1 MLDCCCCC
9 CFFPLNKTVEKTYAK
24 SSCEGVEMPHYKE
37 NILSEKERI
46 NLNQEM
52 DKNEENKLNEEII
65 NLKQKIEAK
74 NEEIK
79 AKDEE
84 IRRLKNN
91 ENIKSEEYECPLENS
106 QQSFGS
112 NKSKDST
119 KSNFSKYSVNS
130 QNQIK
135 KMEEKNKNLQEQKKN
150 LQEQNKKIQ
159 EQNKNLQLELEK
171 FKNPEEKKKIKFIF
185 FIENDNNEYPLDLC
199 YGNKDKFLEVYK
211 AIISEYP
218 EFIGIR
224 KFEFNGHNIDF
235 KSLIK
240 DNNFT
245 DNSKIIAY
253 YEK

>member
-37 NILSEKERI
+37 NILCEKEIINLNQEMDKNEENKLNEERI

-171 FKNPEEKKKIKFIF
+171 FKNPEEKKK
-185 FIENDNNEYPLDLC
+185 
-199 YGNKDKFLEVYK
+199 
-211 AIISEYP
+211 
-218 EFIGIR
+218 
-224 KFEFNGHNIDF
+224 
-235 KSLIK
+235 
-240 DNNFT
+240 
-245 DNSKIIAY
+245 
-253 YEK
+253 